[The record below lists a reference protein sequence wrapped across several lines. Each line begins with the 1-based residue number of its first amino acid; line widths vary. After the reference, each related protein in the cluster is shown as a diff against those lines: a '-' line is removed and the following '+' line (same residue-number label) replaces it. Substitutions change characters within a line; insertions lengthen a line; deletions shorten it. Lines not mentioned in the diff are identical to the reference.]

1 LGGDS
6 AAIHVYAF
14 ADDNGQPLDDENTT
28 SACSRLG
35 YLQLP
40 RPRSP
45 VKLGEV
51 MFYENALSACRS
63 PSISPGLFGVSQED
77 RLFVLAI
84 LSETPADVDCRGHL
98 YIPEKTLQHH
108 ILRMMQAM
116 QQSRQSLSV
125 PWMDWGPDGSRLSY
139 DEELDPIWICVAYG
153 SRVVTSAV
161 HPARGGE
168 DGPGRYNISIIL
180 RDFSPLAVR
189 KIMAADDFPNDT
201 SPGTSWAQSTSW
213 EVYNQPEN
221 VDWFSSY
228 PEYDTI
234 SEYFEDDV
242 STRLPYLYTSKTLR
256 QPLQSRDGHRVMLT
270 ENKILV
276 VHDGDVRVLTTSIH
290 SP

>member
-45 VKLGEV
+45 ARLGAV
-51 MFYENALSACRS
+51 SFFQNALSACRL
-63 PSISPGLFGVSQED
+63 PSVSQELFGASQKD
-77 RLFVLAI
+77 RLFVLYFNTESALDI
-84 LSETPADVDCRGHL
+84 VCRGCIF
-98 YIPEKTLQHH
+98 IPEQTLRHH
-108 ILRMMQAM
+108 ILRMTQAM
-116 QQSRQSLSV
+116 QQSRQNLSI
-125 PWMDWGPDGSRLSY
+125 PWMDWGPNGSHLSY
-139 DEELDPIWICVAYG
+139 DEDVDYTWKCIACG
-153 SRVVTSAV
+153 SRVITSAI
-161 HPARGGE
+161 HSTRGGE
-168 DGPGRYNISIIL
+168 DGSARYNISIIL
-180 RDFSPLAVR
+180 RDFSPRAVR

-213 EVYNQPEN
+213 QVDNQQEN

-228 PEYDTI
+228 REYDTV

-256 QPLQSRDGHRVMLT
+256 QPLESRDGHSAMLT
-270 ENKILV
+270 ENTILV
-276 VHDGDVRVLTTSIH
+276 VHDGDVRLSTTSMH